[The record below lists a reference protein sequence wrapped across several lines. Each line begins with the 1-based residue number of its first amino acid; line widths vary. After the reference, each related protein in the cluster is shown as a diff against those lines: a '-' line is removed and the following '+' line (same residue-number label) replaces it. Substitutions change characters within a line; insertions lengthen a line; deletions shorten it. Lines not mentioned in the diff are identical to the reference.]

1 MVGHLAL
8 SRATRSVPHVREQ
21 RRTRP
26 DAGVRSRAR
35 ATAAGAPRRARRT
48 RTGARV
54 TIAVPVPD
62 STWIDVCGL
71 DDLVPGRGV
80 AALVGGEQIAVFL
93 LADGSVVAVDNLD
106 PFSGANVLARGI
118 VGSSGDVVTLAS
130 P

>member
-1 MVGHLAL
+1 M
-8 SRATRSVPHVREQ
+8 
-21 RRTRP
+21 
-26 DAGVRSRAR
+26 
-35 ATAAGAPRRARRT
+35 
-48 RTGARV
+48 

-130 P
+130 PIYKQRFDLRTGRCLDDDDVCIATFGVRVHDARIEIALG